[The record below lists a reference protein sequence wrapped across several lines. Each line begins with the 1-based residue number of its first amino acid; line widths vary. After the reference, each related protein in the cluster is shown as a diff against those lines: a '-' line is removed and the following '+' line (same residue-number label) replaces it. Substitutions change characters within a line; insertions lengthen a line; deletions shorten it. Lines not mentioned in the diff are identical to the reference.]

1 MSMDGRFAMD
11 TWGITF
17 QTSVPGLTTSYL
29 LAKEMANS
37 LRLLFED
44 QALMS
49 QVACCSVN
57 DRGLFN
63 LYIKF
68 DFAPKPLLAT
78 KQSVQNPREA
88 SNPLMSLLL

>member
-17 QTSVPGLTTSYL
+17 QTSVPGLTTMVVSYL

-57 DRGLFN
+57 DRELFN

-78 KQSVQNPREA
+78 KVISVSRA
-88 SNPLMSLLL
+88 